1 MWAVVELA
9 PVVEP
14 AQAVEPILVLV
25 PAPLLKWAGAGAGI
39 ANHTPIILRS
49 RHQAGIVNSSS
60 RHANHTATEPIA
72 YSDSVGTR

>member
-14 AQAVEPILVLV
+14 APAVEPILVLV

-49 RHQAGIVNSSS
+49 RHQAGIANSST
-60 RHANHTATEPIA
+60 ANPDQSQLPAQSTHL
-72 YSDSVGTR
+72 